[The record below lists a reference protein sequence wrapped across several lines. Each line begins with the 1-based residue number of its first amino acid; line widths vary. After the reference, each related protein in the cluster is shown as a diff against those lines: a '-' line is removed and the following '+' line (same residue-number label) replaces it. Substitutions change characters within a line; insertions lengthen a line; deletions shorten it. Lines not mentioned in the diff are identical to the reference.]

1 MSMTPTAPSP
11 SHLEPAAA
19 ITVSPH
25 RTGNHYAQLL
35 WVVILLIALIT
46 FLVDIAGWF
55 HTGWLL
61 AP

>member
-1 MSMTPTAPSP
+1 MTV
-11 SHLEPAAA
+11 
-19 ITVSPH
+19 IPH
-25 RTGNHYAQLL
+25 RSGSRHVQLF
-35 WVVILLIALIT
+35 WVVILLIVLVT

>member
-1 MSMTPTAPSP
+1 M
-11 SHLEPAAA
+11 
-19 ITVSPH
+19 TVSPH
-25 RTGNHYAQLL
+25 RSGNHHAQLR

-61 AP
+61 SP